1 MNGLEKYYTF
11 KNKKYLGMA
20 LTHSSYA
27 NEHRINRLNDN
38 ERLEFLG
45 DAILEAVTSDFLYTT
60 FPEMPEGELSK
71 LRASLVCEQS
81 LAQCARNINLGEYI
95 LLGKGEERCGGRDK
109 ESLISDALEALV
121 GAIYLDGG
129 LEAAR
134 IFILKNILDN
144 IEQKQLFYDSK
155 TVLQE
160 FIQARYSE
168 KLRYE
173 LISSEGPEHSKTF
186 NVQALLGEDPIGA
199 GTGKSKKSAEQ
210 AAAYDAIKRLNS
222 KD

>member
-11 KNKKYLGMA
+11 KNKKYLEMA